1 MKNFK
6 QLNTIEIKSSIAVA
20 KYINTRKTNVDLKA

>member
-6 QLNTIEIKSSIAVA
+6 QLNTIEIKSSITVV